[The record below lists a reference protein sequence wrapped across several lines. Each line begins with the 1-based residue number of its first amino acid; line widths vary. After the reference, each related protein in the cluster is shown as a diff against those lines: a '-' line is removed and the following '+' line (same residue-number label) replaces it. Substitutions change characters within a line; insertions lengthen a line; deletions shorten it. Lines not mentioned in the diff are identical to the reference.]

1 MARLHAALV
10 NVLGLGVLIRGES
23 AVGKSECALE
33 LVQRGHRLVADD
45 VVKLEVVDGADG
57 KPMLIGR
64 SPEMIRHYIEI
75 RGIGLLHIADLYG
88 PDAVQDESVRWVSS
102 VGLKRGMM
110 TPTTSASGLIDRAK
124 SSWTWPCRA
133 CGCLCA
139 QPEAWP
145 PWWKWLCAMPCKER
159 PGSMRRGG
167 LMKRLRRRSPRDGF
181 LLRGGAADAEA

>member
-10 NVLGLGVLIRGES
+10 NVLGLGVLLRGES

-45 VVKLEVVDGADG
+45 VVKLEVVDGVDG

-88 PDAVQDESVRWVSS
+88 ADSVQDESP
-102 VGLKRGMM
+102 VGLIC
-110 TPTTSASGLIDRAK
+110 GLESWDDDANYERIGIDRPREIIMDVAVP
-124 SSWTWPCRA
+124 SLRLPVRPARSMATLVEVAVRDA
-133 CGCLCA
+133 L
-139 QPEAWP
+139 QREAGIN
-145 PWWKWLCAMPCKER
+145 AA
-159 PGSMRRGG
+159 RR
-167 LMKRLRRRSPRDGF
+167 LDERLRAVSTPGPSSS
-181 LLRGGAADAEA
+181 GGPLPK